1 MRNRT
6 SLIINKELMATN
18 RSTDG
23 EAKSSWLMKT
33 FSSKRSRLTGSTTD
47 QTTSII
53 NPGFVSFGDI
63 LESNEVSEQP
73 SRQSKR
79 TIDDSIVDIAVNAGS
94 DISSLADKSR
104 GTIDFFHTPPVSE
117 FWLFY

>member
-1 MRNRT
+1 
-6 SLIINKELMATN
+6 MATN
-18 RSTDG
+18 RSSDG

-33 FSSKRSRLTGSTTD
+33 FSSKHSRSSASTTD

-63 LESNEVSEQP
+63 LESNEGTEQP
-73 SRQSKR
+73 SKR

-117 FWLFY
+117 VCLLC